1 MRVRVLAFLALLLC
15 VPLPAR
21 AGGPAYVAGSGYD
34 PGVKGQPIVWAGNYV
49 EYFTDQ
55 GDLSPILTNAQ
66 ADAFVANAFSPWT
79 SVLDS
84 AFTASQ
90 GGHLA
95 EDVNATNVIG
105 YPTVPTRFRLTFS
118 RRRRRRRSELFT
130 TTTAR
135 SPMRCWARVL
145 EGWTTVS
152 LTPYTA
158 GRIT

>member
-1 MRVRVLAFLALLLC
+1 MRGRLLTILALLLC
-15 VPLPAR
+15 LSLPVR

-90 GGHLA
+90 AGHLA
-95 EDVNATNVIG
+95 EDVNSTNVIWISQRDLFDSG
-105 YPTVPTRFRLTFS
+105 RHSADRDGDAARNCLRL
-118 RRRRRRRSELFT
+118 RRRSHRCATGRGRRRSGLLFHQ
-130 TTTAR
+130 R
-135 SPMRCWARVL
+135 RVRR
-145 EGWTTVS
+145 
-152 LTPYTA
+152 A
-158 GRIT
+158 G